1 MFSIFIFILGKY
13 LHIVL
18 CVFTTM
24 VFIYSFSISLVL

>member
-24 VFIYSFSISLVL
+24 VFNYAIFSI